1 MVRDFS
7 VTTDGLSTRLPL
19 PGGPWRLTL
28 VTDPDDCNLA
38 CDMCECGRALRQPGP
53 GRTPRRMDPRLAT
66 DLLAELGGGTLREV
80 IPSTLGEPL
89 LWAGLEALV
98 DACAAHRVR
107 LNVTTNGTWPGRGS
121 RRWGE
126 RLAPVASDVK
136 ISWNGATAATAQA
149 IMAGLDFAAA
159 VEGVRGFASA
169 RDEVARRTGHR
180 CRLSFQVT
188 AQAGNVDEL
197 GALVALAASL
207 SVDRVKVNQ
216 LQPRVPALEARA
228 LPASEAGRAGWSR
241 AVEAMR
247 RSAAEAGAAGRP
259 IELENVTPFPSPGA
273 PPAPPRPCPFLG
285 REAWVLPDGRFAPCP
300 HPAAWRGELGDF
312 GVVGARPLLDIWGGP
327 ALARLAAGR
336 QEHPLCR
343 ACPLRRPGGA

>member
-1 MVRDFS
+1 M
-7 VTTDGLSTRLPL
+7 STRLPI

-38 CDMCECGRALRQPGP
+38 CDMCECGRALREPAP
-53 GRTPRRMDPRLAT
+53 GRRPRRMDEALA
-66 DLLAELGGGTLREV
+66 LALVAELRAGSLREV

-89 LWAGLEALV
+89 LWAGLDGLV
-98 DACAAHRVR
+98 DGCAAARVQ
-107 LNVTTNGTWPGRGS
+107 LNVTTNGTWPGRGG

-136 ISWNGATAATAQA
+136 VSWNGATAATAEA
-149 IMAGLDFAAA
+149 IMTGLDFAAA
-159 VEGVRGFASA
+159 LRGVREFAAA
-169 RDEVARRTGHR
+169 RDQVAERTGHR

-216 LQPRVPALEARA
+216 LQPRVPDLEARA
-228 LPASEAGRAGWSR
+228 LPASEVGRARWNR

-247 RSAAEAGAAGRP
+247 GSASEAAAAGRS
-259 IELENVTPFPSPGA
+259 IELQNVTPLPPLGA
-273 PPAPPRPCPFLG
+273 PPAPPGPCPFVG
-285 REAWVLPDGRFAPCP
+285 REAWVLHDGTFAPCP
-300 HPAAWRGELGDF
+300 HPAAWRGQLGQF
-312 GVVGARPLLDIWGGP
+312 GSVATQPLLAIWSGP
-327 ALARLAAGR
+327 ALAGLAAGY
-336 QEHPLCR
+336 EGHAICR
-343 ACPLRRPGGA
+343 DCPLRRPGGA